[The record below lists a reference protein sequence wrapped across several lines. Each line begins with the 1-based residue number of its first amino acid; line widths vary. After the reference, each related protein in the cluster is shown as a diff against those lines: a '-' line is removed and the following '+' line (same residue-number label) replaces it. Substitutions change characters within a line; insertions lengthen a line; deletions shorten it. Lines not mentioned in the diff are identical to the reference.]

1 MAPPDAY
8 GATVFHATC
17 GNHIIMLYKNRA
29 ANYES
34 NQRFIIALA
43 FAMITLSAVSLLMKW
58 FRRERRV
65 NETDNMPRGA

>member
-8 GATVFHATC
+8 GATVFQATC
-17 GNHIIMLYKNRA
+17 GDHIIMLYKNRA

-43 FAMITLSAVSLLMKW
+43 LVIITLSAVSLLMKW
-58 FRRERRV
+58 FRRERPAV
-65 NETDNMPRGA
+65 S